1 MIDDVRAAAV
11 AAVARVSEVTSLA
24 DARALEIEVLGKKG
38 PFAEFKTRLGSLATV
53 DEKKAAGQALNEAT
67 QMVAGAVQARLDEL
81 KRAERAVQLEAERI
95 DLTEV
100 LSRPARGHA
109 HIVTQAW
116 ERLEDVFVG
125 LGFQVAEG
133 PEVESDWYNF
143 EALNMPPDHPARI
156 RAVDGVANT
165 CRM

>member
-1 MIDDVRAAAV
+1 MIDDVRAAAT
-11 AAVARVSEVTSLA
+11 AAVARVSEVTTA
-24 DARALEIEVLGKKG
+24 AEARALEIELLGKRG
-38 PFAEFKTRLGSLATV
+38 PFAEFKTRLGALATV

-67 QMVAGAVQARLDEL
+67 NAVAAAMEARLADL
-81 KRAERAVQLEAERI
+81 KRAERAAQLDLERL

-100 LSRPARGHA
+100 LSRPSRGHA

-143 EALNMPPDHPARI
+143 EALNMP
-156 RAVDGVANT
+156 
-165 CRM
+165 